1 MAIRI
6 EERFVVNA
14 PAGAV
19 WDYLVDPRRVVTCL
33 PGAELVDVADERT
46 FNGKVRV
53 KVGTVTV
60 SYQGRVH
67 LDEVDAAARR
77 VKMSAEGREAAG
89 TGAARMSMQSTV
101 AAAPGGGTEVVVH
114 AELDV
119 VGRIVQ
125 LGRGMIE
132 QVSHQ
137 LFGQFATCV
146 RATLEAEAAQA
157 AGGAA
162 AAAVPAPPR
171 RAETV
176 AALPLF
182 FRALWAWIVSWFRR
196 SPRASPGAQ
205 RPGVERR

>member
-6 EERFVVNA
+6 KKRFVMNA

-67 LDEVDAAARR
+67 LDEVDVAAKR
-77 VKMSAEGREAAG
+77 VKMSAEGREATG
-89 TGAARMSMQSTV
+89 TGAARMSMQSSV

-146 RATLEAEAAQA
+146 RATLEAEAARVV
-157 AGGAA
+157 GSAA
-162 AAAVPAPPR
+162 APAPPH
-171 RAETV
+171 RAEAV